1 MPNRIVRDGILTSE
15 RVNSLSLEAELFYR
29 RVMSI
34 VDDYG
39 RFDGRASIIRAQCYP
54 LRIAEVSEQDVAGW
68 LNEVI
73 NANLVLR
80 YECDAKPF
88 IELTDFRQRTRAK
101 ASKWPTPDGHMTVMC
116 QTDDGHMTVTRQ
128 SHDGHANQSSPQ
140 KQAKQENDRHM
151 TVTRRSDDG
160 HMTAD
165 VGLDGGGDGDGD
177 EGGGGGEGVDGASKL
192 APAPAHIPTIDEV
205 IAIADRSGIPPWYAR
220 KYFAK
225 KEETQTWHN
234 KHGRLVKWS
243 LEMARWH
250 AEDGKPLSE
259 PSAGNKTPQNAFSG
273 QTAPWRRMQEIDA
286 RMAELRRAYCS
297 EVAGGDVVWSSDEGR
312 AEFYALTKKKKAV
325 QKEMIG

>member
-54 LRIAEVSEQDVAGW
+54 LRIAEVSERNISAW

-73 NANLVLR
+73 KADLVLR
-80 YECDAKPF
+80 YEADGKPF

-101 ASKWPTPDGHMTVMC
+101 ASKWPPPDGQVAVMC
-116 QTDDGHMTVTRQ
+116 QSPDGQDVN
-128 SHDGHANQSSPQ
+128 ANPQ
-140 KQAKQENDRHM
+140 KQAETENDRHM
-151 TVTRRSDDG
+151 TDTCAQMSALSRLDG
-160 HMTAD
+160 D
-165 VGLDGGGDGDGD
+165 GDGGGD
-177 EGGGGGEGVDGASKL
+177 GGEGVDGASKL
-192 APAPAHIPTIDEV
+192 APAPAHIPTIEEV

-259 PSAGNKTPQNAFSG
+259 PSAGNKTSQNAFSG

-312 AEFYALTKKKKAV
+312 AEFYELKKKKKAV

>member
-54 LRIAEVSEQDVAGW
+54 LRIAEVSEQNISAW

-73 NANLVLR
+73 KADLVLR
-80 YECDAKPF
+80 YEADGKPF

-101 ASKWPTPDGHMTVMC
+101 ASKWPSPDGQVAVMCQPHGGHEVNANPQKQAETKNDGHMT
-116 QTDDGHMTVTRQ
+116 DTRAQ
-128 SHDGHANQSSPQ
+128 
-140 KQAKQENDRHM
+140 
-151 TVTRRSDDG
+151 
-160 HMTAD
+160 MTALS
-165 VGLDGGGDGDGD
+165 GLDGGGDGDGD
-177 EGGGGGEGVDGASKL
+177 GGGGEGVDGASKL
-192 APAPAHIPTIDEV
+192 APAPAHIPTIEEV
-205 IAIADRSGIPPWYAR
+205 IAIADRAGIPPWYAR
-220 KYFAK
+220 RYHAK
-225 KEETQTWHN
+225 KEESQTWTN
-234 KHGRLVKWS
+234 KHGRIIQWQR
-243 LEMARWH
+243 EMARWH

-286 RMAELRRAYCS
+286 RMAELRRAHCS

>member
-54 LRIAEVSEQDVAGW
+54 LRIAEVSEQNISAW

-73 NANLVLR
+73 KADLVLR
-80 YECDAKPF
+80 YEADGKPF

-101 ASKWPTPDGHMTVMC
+101 ASKWPSPDGQVAVMCQTHDGHEVNANPQKQEETKNDGHMT
-116 QTDDGHMTVTRQ
+116 DTRAQ
-128 SHDGHANQSSPQ
+128 MSALS
-140 KQAKQENDRHM
+140 R
-151 TVTRRSDDG
+151 
-160 HMTAD
+160 
-165 VGLDGGGDGDGD
+165 LDGGGGGVGD
-177 EGGGGGEGVDGASKL
+177 EGGGEGGDGASKL

-205 IAIADRSGIPPWYAR
+205 IAIADRAGVPPWYAR

-259 PSAGNKTPQNAFSG
+259 PSAGNKTPQNASSG

-286 RMAELRRAYCS
+286 RMAELRRAHCS

>member
-54 LRIAEVSEQDVAGW
+54 LRIAEVSEQNISAW

-73 NANLVLR
+73 KADLVLR
-80 YECDAKPF
+80 YEADGKPF

-101 ASKWPTPDGHMTVMC
+101 ASKWPSPDGQVAVMC
-116 QTDDGHMTVTRQ
+116 Q
-128 SHDGHANQSSPQ
+128 SHDGHEVNANPQ
-140 KQAKQENDRHM
+140 KQAETENDRHM
-151 TVTRRSDDG
+151 TDTRAQMSALSR
-160 HMTAD
+160 
-165 VGLDGGGDGDGD
+165 LDGGGGGGED
-177 EGGGGGEGVDGASKL
+177 EGGGEGVDGASKL
-192 APAPAHIPTIDEV
+192 APAHIPTIDEV
-205 IAIADRSGIPPWYAR
+205 IAIADRAGIPPWYAR
-220 KYFAK
+220 RYHAK
-225 KEETQTWHN
+225 KDESQTWTN
-234 KHGRLVKWS
+234 KHGRIIQWQR
-243 LEMARWH
+243 EMARWH

-259 PSAGNKTPQNAFSG
+259 PPSGNKTPQNAFSG

-286 RMAELRRAYCS
+286 RMAELRRAHCS